1 MTLPLIGVPTCL
13 YETDEGGVNHRV
25 GHKYFAAVAE
35 AAKGLPLGIPAIPDA
50 IDPDGLIDRLDGLF
64 LTGSPSNVEPHHYDG
79 PAFRDTTDRDPARD
93 GVTLPLI
100 RRAIERGLPIF
111 AVCRGHQELNVVLG
125 GTLHQHVEE
134 LPGKRDHRMR
144 RDIPLSERYDPA
156 HPIDIKPGG
165 ILADILGRPGPH
177 EINSLHAQAVDR
189 LGEGLFVEAVSDDG
203 IIEAMSLPDAPGY
216 LMSVQWHPEHP
227 RALTDPLNRGL
238 FERFGAATRVYMA
251 QK

>member
-1 MTLPLIGVPTCL
+1 MTPPLIGVPCCL
-13 YETDEGGVNHRV
+13 STSEEGSVYHRI

-35 AAKGLPLGIPAIPDA
+35 AAGGLPLGIPAIPEA
-50 IDPDGLIDRLDGLF
+50 IHPDTLIDRLDGLF
-64 LTGSPSNVEPHHYDG
+64 VTGSPSNVEPRHYGG
-79 PAFRDTTDRDPARD
+79 PAFRETTQRDPARD

-100 RRAIERGLPIF
+100 ERALARGLPIF

-144 RDIPLSERYDPA
+144 RDIPLNERYDPV

-165 ILADILGRPGPH
+165 MLAEILGRSGTY
-177 EINSLHAQAVDR
+177 EVNSLHGQAIDR
-189 LGEGLFVEAVSDDG
+189 LADGLFVEAMSDDG
-203 IIEAMSLPDAPGY
+203 IVEAVSLPDAPGY

-227 RALTDPLNRGL
+227 RALTDPLNRAL
-238 FERFGAATRVYMA
+238 FERFGDACRAYMTR
-251 QK
+251 K